1 MKKSTVFLL
10 FITVFFTK
18 TAFANDLYV
27 RDFGTNGAYATI
39 SLAIL
44 ASADGD
50 RIIIRPK
57 QDAGAYNENLLINK
71 SLTFV
76 SEIDYEKFIIRGN
89 ISFVPQINRNI
100 NISNMDMKG
109 NMDIT
114 TDCPNGGRTY
124 IKFYNSTIQASTFP
138 EYHILFSKKNVSVD
152 MIGCQMSANVYIS
165 HGKIIGCSIGYIGL
179 LLDAGD
185 TPATSDVLII
195 GNKIF
200 NTLTLDTH
208 YQFQVLNNVMTSPS
222 QIGNGILVYNIMP
235 ESNNHIDNNSIQNYN
250 HSIFI
255 SSGGAQVQGKIYIQ
269 NNIIEGIPNNYYEVT
284 NNSNTFKVYINY
296 NISRFNLEISGNSG
310 TYTLGNISNATT
322 LVVDW
327 TNFVFTGAN
336 INAGY
341 PVAEFQDT
349 DLTRNDIGHRG
360 GANNFDNY
368 WPSNAAN
375 KPQIFLLETPRRV
388 PVNTTTINVSGAGF
402 SK

>member
-1 MKKSTVFLL
+1 MKKSKIILF
-10 FITVFFTK
+10 FITVFFAK
-18 TAFANDLYV
+18 AAFANDLYV
-27 RDFGTNGAYATI
+27 RDFGSNGAYPTI
-39 SLAIL
+39 TLAIL
-44 ASADGD
+44 AAADGD

-57 QDAGAYNENLLINK
+57 QDAGPYTENLIINK

-76 SEIDYEKFIIRGN
+76 SENDYEKFIVRGN

-100 NISNMDMKG
+100 SITNM
-109 NMDIT
+109 NMLGYMDVT

-124 IKFYNSTIQASTFP
+124 IKFYNSQIQASTFP
-138 EYHILFSKKNVSVD
+138 EYHIKFAKKNVSVD
-152 MIGCQMSANVYIS
+152 MIGCLMSANVHIS
-165 HGKIIGCSIGYIGL
+165 HGKIIACSIGYIGL

-185 TPATSDVLII
+185 TPATSDVLLI

-200 NTLTLDTH
+200 NTVTIDTH

-250 HSIFI
+250 HAIFI
-255 SSGGAQVQGKIYIQ
+255 SSGGVQVQGKIYIQ

-284 NNSNTFKVYINY
+284 NNSSVFKVYVNY
-296 NISRFNLEISGNSG
+296 NISRFNLEISGSSS
-310 TYTLGNISNATT
+310 TYLLGNISNSTT

-327 TNFVFTGAN
+327 SNFVFTGSN

-341 PVAEFQDT
+341 PAAEFQDT

-360 GANNFDNY
+360 GTNNFDNY
-368 WPSNAAN
+368 WPSNASN
-375 KPQIFLLETPRRV
+375 KPQIYILETPRRV
-388 PVNTTTINVSGAGF
+388 PINTTTINVLGAGF